1 MKTKKQKVLS
11 LLIAILAII
20 FSSIL
25 RAIAIHAFI
34 IPNKFAPGGITGIA
48 AIIEIISGGKIN
60 SGYSLFLLNVPLLFL
75 AFRYLNWKFAIKTLS
90 AIILV
95 SILLVLL
102 GKLEVWTGINFKY
115 TPNERI
121 LAALAG
127 GVLGGAALATML
139 KIGGSSGGTDIVAA
153 LVNKKYAATS
163 ISRFIFMFDAVIVLA
178 SALILKSLD
187 PIMLSIV
194 EMFVGSRV
202 SESIIQGFKTA
213 IKFEIIIDEPDKL
226 ANVIMTKL
234 NRGVT
239 CIKAKGMHT
248 NTEHNVLICLVR
260 KRQLSAMHDLLKEY
274 APNSFTYISQAN
286 EVIGK
291 GFPSS

>member
-75 AFRYLNWKFAIKTLS
+75 AIKTLS